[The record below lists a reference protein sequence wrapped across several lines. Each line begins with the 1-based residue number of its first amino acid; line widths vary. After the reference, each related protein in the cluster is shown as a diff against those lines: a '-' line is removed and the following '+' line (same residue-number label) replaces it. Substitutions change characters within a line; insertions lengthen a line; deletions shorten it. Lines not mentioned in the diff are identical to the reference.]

1 MKHLI
6 IKKFGNV
13 NHCTNNLT
21 DSNSIDQKKKTP
33 AQRYFQTTAMTITK
47 IIYIIQNFDHQIKSI
62 CIDIDS
68 ILKELDVEYNNEQ
81 HVSKAIINI
90 KSKKV
95 YHGISWCLTVYHDPI
110 SHWKFF
116 FGK

>member
-13 NHCTNNLT
+13 NHCTDNLT
-21 DSNSIDQKKKTP
+21 DSNSIDRKKKTP

-90 KSKKV
+90 TSKKV

>member
-13 NHCTNNLT
+13 NHCTDNLT
-21 DSNSIDQKKKTP
+21 DSNSIDQKKKNSCSKVFP
-33 AQRYFQTTAMTITK
+33 NNSNDNNKDYL
-47 IIYIIQNFDHQIKSI
+47 YYSEFDHQIKSI

-95 YHGISWCLTVYHDPI
+95 YHGIS
-110 SHWKFF
+110 
-116 FGK
+116 